1 MANNTKETANDNNAV
16 GAAFQRAAV
25 GAAKLF
31 ALDLSDIRGAYEG
44 KKQSLTTLF
53 NEAADVKSD
62 RNRMIGWSG
71 FWGIVFWPIA
81 LWTGYKAV
89 EHHNDFKN
97 LKGEVT
103 READF
108 FRGQRISGTSGAA
121 APAEKKSPFGTKV
134 KL

>member
-1 MANNTKETANDNNAV
+1 MANKNTVSNDNDKAV
-16 GAAFQRAAV
+16 AAFERAAV
-25 GAAKLF
+25 GATKLF

-62 RNRMIGWSG
+62 RNRMIGWSV
-71 FWGIVFWPIA
+71 FWGIVFWPVA

-103 READF
+103 REVDF
-108 FRGQRISGTSGAA
+108 FRGRRVQEASTPA
-121 APAEKKSPFGTKV
+121 APVEKKSPFGAKV
-134 KL
+134 KM